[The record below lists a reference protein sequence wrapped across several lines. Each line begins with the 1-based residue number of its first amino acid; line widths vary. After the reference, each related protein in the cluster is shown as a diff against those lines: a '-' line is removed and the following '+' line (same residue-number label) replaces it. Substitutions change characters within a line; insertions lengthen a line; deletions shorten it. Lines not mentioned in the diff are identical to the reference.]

1 MKMSKQ
7 KAVLMQGNEAVAQGA
22 LQAGIQFFAG
32 YPITP
37 SSEIAEILSAELPK
51 IGGHFIQ
58 MEDEISS
65 MGAIIGASLTG
76 AKAMTATS
84 GPGLSLKAENL
95 GYACMTEVPCVI
107 VNVQRVGPS
116 TGGPTA
122 PAQGDMMQAR
132 WGTHGD
138 HPIIALVPYSVKESY
153 SLTIEAFNISEKLR
167 VPVILLL
174 DEVIG
179 HMRERVEIPDPS
191 TLKLISRKKPTVKK
205 EEYQPYQ
212 AEEDGIPPMGSFGE
226 GYSFHVT
233 GLIHDQTGFPKI
245 TPQNT
250 DKLLRRLNNKLEQ
263 NKKEIEMVEE
273 TQMEDAEIAIFAYGS
288 VARSALSAIKTLREE
303 GIKVGLVR
311 PITIW
316 PFPQEAVQKTA
327 QQVKKIIVAEMNLG
341 QISGEVDRYAQ
352 GKAEILGL
360 NRIDGELITP
370 QEIID
375 KVKEVI

>member
-1 MKMSKQ
+1 MSKE
-7 KAVLMQGNEAVAQGA
+7 KAVLMQGNEAVARGA
-22 LQAGIQFFAG
+22 LQAGVNFFAG

-37 SSEIAEILSAELPK
+37 SSEIAEFLSAELPK

-65 MGAIIGASLTG
+65 MGAVVGASLTG

-95 GYACMTEVPCVI
+95 GYACMAEVPCVV

-179 HMRERVEIPDPS
+179 HMRERVELPDPAS
-191 TLKLISRKKPTVKK
+191 IKLVTRKKPTVGKA
-205 EEYQPYQ
+205 EYLPYQ
-212 AEEDGIPPMGSFGE
+212 AEEDGVPPMASFGE

-233 GLIHDQTGFPKI
+233 GLIHDETGFPKI
-245 TPQNT
+245 TGKNT
-250 DKLLRRLNNKLEQ
+250 DKLIRRLNSKLEKN
-263 NKKEIEMVEE
+263 NKAIELVEE
-273 TQMEDAEIAIFAYGS
+273 IQMEDAEIALLAYGS
-288 VARSALSAIKTLREE
+288 VARSSLSAIKTLREA
-303 GIKVGLVR
+303 GIKVGLIR

-316 PFPQEAVQKTA
+316 PFPEELVAKRA
-327 QQVKKIIVAEMNLG
+327 QQVKQIIVAEMNLG
-341 QISGEVDRYAQ
+341 QIKGEVERAAR
-352 GKAEILGL
+352 GKAEITGL
-360 NRIDGELITP
+360 NRVDGELITP